1 MNITSIIKG
10 VVKFIVT
17 ICAPMYEKWFNFY
30 YHAGGTIR
38 KMYYETRLKKCGTGL
53 VVYGKPLLF
62 QLHKISVGN
71 HVTINNG
78 VQIAPRGN
86 VVIGDYVTLSRNAQI
101 IGGQLDTSIAR
112 GGYKNRPHIGL
123 DVNIGEGTWL
133 CVNSIVLPGVN
144 ISGKGV
150 IVAAG
155 AVVTKDISEDYV
167 VVAGVPA
174 QIVKR
179 YLKNENSEKN

>member
-10 VVKFIVT
+10 VVKFIVI

-101 IGGQLDTSIAR
+101 IGGQLNTSIWS
-112 GGYKNRPHIGL
+112 GGGIKTYRISDLMSTLVKVHGYA
-123 DVNIGEGTWL
+123 
-133 CVNSIVLPGVN
+133 SIPLSCLV
-144 ISGKGV
+144 
-150 IVAAG
+150 
-155 AVVTKDISEDYV
+155 
-167 VVAGVPA
+167 
-174 QIVKR
+174 
-179 YLKNENSEKN
+179 